1 MHRAKP
7 RHFDGGCHCGAIWL
21 SFFTAIAPAAM
32 TLRHFPTSLLH
43 QPAL

>member
-21 SFFTAIAPAAM
+21 FFTAIAPAAL